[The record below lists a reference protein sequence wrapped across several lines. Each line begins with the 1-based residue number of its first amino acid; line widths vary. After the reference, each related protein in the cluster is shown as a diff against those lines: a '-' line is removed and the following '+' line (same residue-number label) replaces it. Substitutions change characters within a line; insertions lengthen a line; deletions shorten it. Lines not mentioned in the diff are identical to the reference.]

1 MTPMQS
7 THAIINQVLELWQSR
22 EAIAFH
28 KTASKKAV
36 MQLGVKNNVGR
47 NCAWK
52 CESLDGGK
60 NNGGRHTAADNN
72 NGSQL
77 IFASRSWTKGLLVLS
92 KYLPR
97 LFNEN

>member
-52 CESLDGGK
+52 CESLDGVK
-60 NNGGRHTAADNN
+60 TMEADTPPPTTTTVHN
-72 NGSQL
+72 
-77 IFASRSWTKGLLVLS
+77 
-92 KYLPR
+92 
-97 LFNEN
+97 